1 MPGVSRGAGVPP
13 PQYGEKVMNT
23 LSKLQNKL
31 FRPLAEAKSFLE
43 KMPNGVSLEAMKGK
57 VRILNTLNKKE
68 LAQLVDFL
76 VERESV
82 HVYSIRP
89 EKAVAGEIQY
99 LLHGRYG
106 EPEAPRGFK
115 LVSAVKEQNPARPS
129 VITASD
135 LIPPSQEEVSFP
147 RRLNASE
154 MIYGSAAKFVK
165 PIQEEAEPVA
175 KPAASVTPVVKSA
188 AQMRKEAEELLRQ
201 AEEAERASEQNDFF
215 KKRLS
220 PIKLEVLQATI
231 AIRNNL
237 DGLIDGMA
245 ALEKATDKLKAI
257 TA

>member
-1 MPGVSRGAGVPP
+1 MSGVSRGAGVPP

-43 KMPNGVSLEAMKGK
+43 KMPYGISLEAMKGK

-76 VERESV
+76 AERESV

-115 LVSAVKEQNPARPS
+115 LVSSVKAQNPERQPA
-129 VITASD
+129 VTAPD
-135 LIPPSQEEVSFP
+135 QIPPSPEAL
-147 RRLNASE
+147 LNPSGLSISE
-154 MIYGSAAKFVK
+154 RVFGSAAKFVK

-175 KPAASVTPVVKSA
+175 KPAALVTPVVKSA